1 MPGIEEKGEVVNCLV
16 SSNKVSFRGTENTLE
31 LDRGGGCNT
40 MNVWHHQING
50 HEFEQTPGDG
60 EGQESL
66 ACCSPLGRKE
76 LDMTEQLNQTHFF
89 TSQFIFSYQNAMY
102 TQRFS

>member
-50 HEFEQTPGDG
+50 HEFEQTPGDR
-60 EGQESL
+60 EGQGCL
-66 ACCSPLGRKE
+66 TCCSQWGLQRVGHDLK
-76 LDMTEQLNQTHFF
+76 TEKQQQQISF
-89 TSQFIFSYQNAMY
+89 
-102 TQRFS
+102 